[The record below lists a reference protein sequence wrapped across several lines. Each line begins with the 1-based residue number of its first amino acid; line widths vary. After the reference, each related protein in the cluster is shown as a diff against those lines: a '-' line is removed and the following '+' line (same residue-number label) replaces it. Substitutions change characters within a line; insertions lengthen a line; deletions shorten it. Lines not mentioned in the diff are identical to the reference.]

1 MKYPNLLENFKKYV
15 QIDTQSDPHSTSV
28 PSTEKQ
34 KDLARLLVEQLLGMG
49 IVDAHMDE
57 KGYVYAT
64 VPASQGLESAPAV
77 CFCAH
82 MDTSP
87 EYSGKGVVPILHENY
102 DGGDIVLPKGDIVL
116 TTKAFGPLKEMTGH
130 TIITSDGS
138 TLLGADNKAGI
149 TEIMSAAEHLIQSE
163 VPHAAMK
170 ILFTPDEEIGRGADH
185 VDLDKLGAA
194 FGYTMDGATKGSL
207 EDETFSADGATVVF
221 KGANTHP
228 GFAHKK
234 MANAMKAAGV
244 FLASLPRQE
253 WAPESTKG
261 DQGFVHP
268 YEITG
273 GVEEVKI
280 TMILRSFDSEEL
292 ADYAA
297 LLSAL
302 AKQATKAVKRTSFEI
317 HTTEQYRN
325 MKEVLDQQPHVVEYA
340 ERAIEASGLPLRK
353 SKIRGGTDGSK
364 LSFMGLPCP
373 NIFAGE
379 HAFHSPY
386 EFVSLQDMESA
397 TDVIVKL
404 LELVAADYRAA

>member
-1 MKYPNLLENFKKYV
+1 MKYPSLLDRFKQYV
-15 QIDTQSDPHSTSV
+15 QIDTQSDASSPTV
-28 PSTEKQ
+28 PSTAKQ
-34 KDLARLLVEQLLGMG
+34 KNLGELLVQQLLEMG
-49 IVDAHMDE
+49 VEDAHMDD

-64 VPASQGLESAPAV
+64 VPASAGAEDKPAV

-87 EYSGKGVVPILHENY
+87 EYSGAGVIPTLHEDY
-102 DGGDIVLPKGDIVL
+102 DGGEIHLPKGEIVL
-116 TTKAFGPLKEMTGH
+116 TPKQFGPLKEMKGH

-138 TLLGADNKAGI
+138 TLLGADNKAGVA
-149 TEIMSAAEHLIQSE
+149 EIMTAAELLMKSDR
-163 VPHAAMK
+163 PHAEMK

-185 VDLDKLGAA
+185 VDLEKLGAD

-207 EDETFSADGATVVF
+207 EDETFSADGATIIF
-221 KGANTHP
+221 RGANTHP
-228 GFAHKK
+228 GYAHKK
-234 MANAMKAAGV
+234 MGNALKAAGV
-244 FLASLPRQE
+244 FLGSLPRSE

-261 DQGFVHP
+261 EAGFVHP

-273 GVEEVKI
+273 GVEEVRI
-280 TMILRSFDSEEL
+280 TMILRSFDTEDLEP
-292 ADYAA
+292 YAA
-297 LLSAL
+297 LLNTL
-302 AKQATKAVKRTSFEI
+302 AKQASKAVKRTSYEVI
-317 HTTEQYRN
+317 ISEQYRN
-325 MKEVLDQQPHVVEYA
+325 MKEVLDKHPHVVEFA
-340 ERAIEASGLPLRK
+340 EKAIAAAGLPVRK

-397 TDVIVKL
+397 TDVIVNL
-404 LELVAADYRAA
+404 LEIVANEG

>member
-149 TEIMSAAEHLIQSE
+149 TEIMSAAEHLMQSE

-268 YEITG
+268 YEISG

>member
-1 MKYPNLLENFKKYV
+1 MKYPSLLDRFKQYV
-15 QIDTQSDPHSTSV
+15 QIDTQSDASSPTV
-28 PSTEKQ
+28 PSTAKQ
-34 KDLARLLVEQLLGMG
+34 KNLGELLVQQLLEMG
-49 IVDAHMDE
+49 VEDAHMDD

-64 VPASQGLESAPAV
+64 VPASAGAEDKPAV

-87 EYSGKGVVPILHENY
+87 EYSGAGVIPTLHEDY
-102 DGGDIVLPKGDIVL
+102 DGGEIHLPKGGIVL
-116 TTKAFGPLKEMTGH
+116 TPKQFGPLKEMKGH

-138 TLLGADNKAGI
+138 TLLGADNKAGVA
-149 TEIMSAAEHLIQSE
+149 EIMTAAELLMKSDR
-163 VPHAAMK
+163 PHAEMK

-185 VDLDKLGAA
+185 VDLEKLGAD

-207 EDETFSADGATVVF
+207 EDETFSADGATIVF
-221 KGANTHP
+221 RGANTHP
-228 GFAHKK
+228 GYAHKK
-234 MANAMKAAGV
+234 MGNALKAAGV
-244 FLASLPRQE
+244 FLGSLPRSE

-261 DQGFVHP
+261 EAGFVHP

-273 GVEEVKI
+273 GVEEVRI
-280 TMILRSFDSEEL
+280 TMILRSFDTEDLEP
-292 ADYAA
+292 YAA
-297 LLSAL
+297 LLNTL
-302 AKQATKAVKRTSFEI
+302 AKQASKAVKRTSYEVI
-317 HTTEQYRN
+317 VSEQYRN
-325 MKEVLDQQPHVVEYA
+325 MKEVLDKHPHVVEFA
-340 ERAIEASGLPLRK
+340 EKAIAAAGLPVRK

-397 TDVIVKL
+397 TDVIVNL
-404 LELVAADYRAA
+404 LEIVANEG

>member
-1 MKYPNLLENFKKYV
+1 MRYPSLLDRFKQYV
-15 QIDTQSDPHSTSV
+15 QIDTQSDASSPTV
-28 PSTEKQ
+28 PSTAKQ
-34 KDLARLLVEQLLGMG
+34 NNLGELLVQQLLEMG
-49 IVDAHMDE
+49 VENAHMDD

-64 VPASQGLESAPAV
+64 VPASAGAEDKPAV

-87 EYSGKGVVPILHENY
+87 EYSGAGVIPTLHEDY
-102 DGGDIVLPKGDIVL
+102 DGGEIHLPKGGIVL
-116 TTKAFGPLKEMTGH
+116 TPKQFGPLKEMKGH

-138 TLLGADNKAGI
+138 TLLGADNKAGVA
-149 TEIMSAAEHLIQSE
+149 EIMTAVELLLKSDR
-163 VPHAAMK
+163 PHAAMK

-185 VDLDKLGAA
+185 VDLEKLGAD

-207 EDETFSADGATVVF
+207 EDETFSADGATIIF
-221 KGANTHP
+221 RGANTHP
-228 GFAHKK
+228 GYAHKK
-234 MANAMKAAGV
+234 MGNALKAAGV
-244 FLASLPRQE
+244 FLGSLPRSE

-261 DQGFVHP
+261 EAGFVHP

-273 GVEEVKI
+273 GVEEVRI
-280 TMILRSFDSEEL
+280 TMILRSFDTEDLEP
-292 ADYAA
+292 YAA
-297 LLSAL
+297 LLNTL
-302 AKQATKAVKRTSFEI
+302 AKQASKAVKRTSYEVI
-317 HTTEQYRN
+317 VSEQYRN
-325 MKEVLDQQPHVVEYA
+325 MKEVLDKHPHVVEFA
-340 ERAIEASGLPLRK
+340 EKAIAAAGLPVRK

-397 TDVIVKL
+397 TDVIVNL
-404 LELVAADYRAA
+404 LEIVANEG

>member
-1 MKYPNLLENFKKYV
+1 MKYPSLLDRFKQYV
-15 QIDTQSDPHSTSV
+15 QIDTQSDASSPTV
-28 PSTEKQ
+28 PSTAKQ
-34 KDLARLLVEQLLGMG
+34 KNLGELLVQQLLEMG
-49 IVDAHMDE
+49 VEDAHMDD

-64 VPASQGLESAPAV
+64 VPASAGAEDKPAV

-87 EYSGKGVVPILHENY
+87 EYSGAGVIPTLHEDY
-102 DGGDIVLPKGDIVL
+102 DGGEIHLPKGGIVL
-116 TTKAFGPLKEMTGH
+116 TPKQFGPLKEMKGH

-138 TLLGADNKAGI
+138 TLLGADNKAGVA
-149 TEIMSAAEHLIQSE
+149 EIMTAAELLMKSDR
-163 VPHAAMK
+163 PHAAMK

-185 VDLDKLGAA
+185 VDLEKLGAD

-207 EDETFSADGATVVF
+207 EDETFSADGATIIF
-221 KGANTHP
+221 RGANTHP
-228 GFAHKK
+228 GYAHKK
-234 MANAMKAAGV
+234 MGNALKAAGV
-244 FLASLPRQE
+244 FLGSLPRSE

-261 DQGFVHP
+261 EAGFVHP

-273 GVEEVKI
+273 GVEEVRI
-280 TMILRSFDSEEL
+280 TMILRSFDTEDLEP
-292 ADYAA
+292 YAA
-297 LLSAL
+297 LLNTL
-302 AKQATKAVKRTSFEI
+302 AKQASKAVKRTSYEVI
-317 HTTEQYRN
+317 ISEQYRN
-325 MKEVLDQQPHVVEYA
+325 MKEVLDKHPHVVEFA
-340 ERAIEASGLPLRK
+340 EKAISAAGLPVRK

-397 TDVIVKL
+397 TDVIVNL
-404 LELVAADYRAA
+404 LEIVAVES

>member
-1 MKYPNLLENFKKYV
+1 MKYPSLLDRFKQYV
-15 QIDTQSDPHSTSV
+15 QIDTQSDASSPTV
-28 PSTEKQ
+28 PSTAKQ
-34 KDLARLLVEQLLGMG
+34 KNLGQLLVQQLLEMG
-49 IVDAHMDE
+49 VEDAHMDD

-64 VPASQGLESAPAV
+64 VPASAGAEDKPAV

-87 EYSGKGVVPILHENY
+87 EYSGAGVIPTLHEDY
-102 DGGDIVLPKGDIVL
+102 DGGEIHLPKGGIVL
-116 TTKAFGPLKEMTGH
+116 TPKQFGPLKEMKGH

-138 TLLGADNKAGI
+138 TLLGADNKAGVA
-149 TEIMSAAEHLIQSE
+149 EIMTAAELLMKSDR
-163 VPHAAMK
+163 PHAAMK

-185 VDLDKLGAA
+185 VDLEKLGAD

-207 EDETFSADGATVVF
+207 EDETFSADGATIIF
-221 KGANTHP
+221 RGANTHP
-228 GFAHKK
+228 GYAHKK
-234 MANAMKAAGV
+234 MGNALKAAGV
-244 FLASLPRQE
+244 FLGSLPRSE

-261 DQGFVHP
+261 EAGFVHP

-273 GVEEVKI
+273 GVEEVRI
-280 TMILRSFDSEEL
+280 TMILRSFDTEDLEP
-292 ADYAA
+292 YAA
-297 LLSAL
+297 LLNTL
-302 AKQATKAVKRTSFEI
+302 AKQASKAVKRTSYEVI
-317 HTTEQYRN
+317 ISEQYRN
-325 MKEVLDQQPHVVEYA
+325 MKEVLDKHPHVVEYA
-340 ERAIEASGLPLRK
+340 EKAISAAGLPVRK

-397 TDVIVKL
+397 TDVIVNL
-404 LELVAADYRAA
+404 LEIVAVES

>member
-1 MKYPNLLENFKKYV
+1 MKYPSLLDRFKQYV
-15 QIDTQSDPHSTSV
+15 QIDTQSDASSPTV
-28 PSTEKQ
+28 PSTAKQ
-34 KDLARLLVEQLLGMG
+34 KNLGELLVQQLLEMG
-49 IVDAHMDE
+49 VEDAHMDD

-64 VPASQGLESAPAV
+64 VPASAGAEDKPAV

-87 EYSGKGVVPILHENY
+87 EYSGAGVIPTLHEDY
-102 DGGDIVLPKGDIVL
+102 DGGEIHLPKGEIVL
-116 TTKAFGPLKEMTGH
+116 TPKQFGPLKEMKGH

-138 TLLGADNKAGI
+138 TLLGADNKAGVA
-149 TEIMSAAEHLIQSE
+149 EIMTAAELLMKSDR
-163 VPHAAMK
+163 PHAEMK

-185 VDLDKLGAA
+185 VDLEKLGAD

-207 EDETFSADGATVVF
+207 EDETFSADGATIIF
-221 KGANTHP
+221 RGANTHP
-228 GFAHKK
+228 GYAHKK
-234 MANAMKAAGV
+234 MGNALKAAGV
-244 FLASLPRQE
+244 FLGSLPRSE

-261 DQGFVHP
+261 EAGFVHP

-273 GVEEVKI
+273 GVEEVRI
-280 TMILRSFDSEEL
+280 TMILRSFDTEDLEP
-292 ADYAA
+292 YAA
-297 LLSAL
+297 LLNTL
-302 AKQATKAVKRTSFEI
+302 AKQASKAVKRTSYEVI
-317 HTTEQYRN
+317 VSEQYRN
-325 MKEVLDQQPHVVEYA
+325 MKEVLDKHPHVVEFA
-340 ERAIEASGLPLRK
+340 EKAIAAAGLPVRK

-397 TDVIVKL
+397 TDVIVNL
-404 LELVAADYRAA
+404 LEIVANEG

>member
-1 MKYPNLLENFKKYV
+1 MKYPSLLDRFKQYV
-15 QIDTQSDPHSTSV
+15 QIDTQSDASSPTV
-28 PSTEKQ
+28 PSTAKQ
-34 KDLARLLVEQLLGMG
+34 KNLGQLLVQQLLEMG
-49 IVDAHMDE
+49 VEDAHMDD

-64 VPASQGLESAPAV
+64 VPASAGAEDKPAV

-87 EYSGKGVVPILHENY
+87 EYSGAGVVPTLHEDY
-102 DGGDIVLPKGDIVL
+102 DGGEIHLPKGGIVL
-116 TTKAFGPLKEMTGH
+116 TPKQFGPLKEMKGH

-138 TLLGADNKAGI
+138 TLLGADNKAGVA
-149 TEIMSAAEHLIQSE
+149 EIMTAAELLTKSDR
-163 VPHAAMK
+163 PHAAMK

-185 VDLDKLGAA
+185 VDLEKLGAD

-207 EDETFSADGATVVF
+207 EDETFSADGATIIF
-221 KGANTHP
+221 RGANTHP
-228 GFAHKK
+228 GYAHKK
-234 MANAMKAAGV
+234 MGNALKAAGV
-244 FLASLPRQE
+244 FLGSLPRSE

-261 DQGFVHP
+261 EAGFVHP

-273 GVEEVKI
+273 GVEEVRI
-280 TMILRSFDSEEL
+280 TMILRSFDTEDLEP
-292 ADYAA
+292 YAA
-297 LLSAL
+297 LLNTL
-302 AKQATKAVKRTSFEI
+302 AKQASKAVKRTSYEVI
-317 HTTEQYRN
+317 ISEQYRN
-325 MKEVLDQQPHVVEYA
+325 MKEVLDKYPHVVEFA
-340 ERAIEASGLPLRK
+340 EKAISAAGLPVRK

-397 TDVIVKL
+397 TDVIVNL
-404 LELVAADYRAA
+404 LEIVAVES

>member
-1 MKYPNLLENFKKYV
+1 MKYPSLLDRFKQYV
-15 QIDTQSDPHSTSV
+15 QIDTQSDASSPTV

-34 KDLARLLVEQLLGMG
+34 KNLGELLVKQLLELG
-49 IVDAHMDE
+49 IEDAHMDE

-64 VPASQGLESAPAV
+64 VPASEDAKDKPAV

-87 EYSGKGVVPILHENY
+87 EYSGAGVVPTLHKDY
-102 DGGDIVLPKGDIVL
+102 DGGDIHLPKGDIVL
-116 TTKAFGPLKEMTGH
+116 TPKQFGPLKEMKGH

-138 TLLGADNKAGI
+138 TLLGADNKAGVA
-149 TEIMSAAEHLIQSE
+149 EIMTAAELLMKSDR
-163 VPHAAMK
+163 PHAAMK

-185 VDLDKLGAA
+185 VDLEKLGAD

-207 EDETFSADGATVVF
+207 EDETFSADGATIIF
-221 KGANTHP
+221 RGANTHP
-228 GFAHKK
+228 GYAHKK
-234 MANAMKAAGV
+234 MGNALKAAGV
-244 FLASLPRQE
+244 FLASLPRSE

-261 DQGFVHP
+261 EAGFVHP
-268 YEITG
+268 YEISG
-273 GVEEVKI
+273 GVEEVRI
-280 TMILRSFDSEEL
+280 TMILRSFDTEDLEP
-292 ADYAA
+292 YAA
-297 LLSAL
+297 LLNTL
-302 AKQATKAVKRTSFEI
+302 AKQAAKAVKRTTHEVI
-317 HTTEQYRN
+317 VREQYRN
-325 MKEVLDQQPHVVEYA
+325 MKEVLDKHPHVVKFA
-340 ERAIEASGLPLRK
+340 EKAIEAAGLPVRK

-397 TDVIVKL
+397 TDVIVNL
-404 LELVAADYRAA
+404 LEIVAKEG

>member
-1 MKYPNLLENFKKYV
+1 MRYPSLLDRFKQYV
-15 QIDTQSDPHSTSV
+15 QIDTQSDASSPSV
-28 PSTEKQ
+28 PSTAKQ
-34 KDLARLLVEQLLGMG
+34 KKLGELLVQQLLEMG
-49 IVDAHMDE
+49 VEDAHMDD

-64 VPASQGLESAPAV
+64 VPASAGAEDKPAV

-87 EYSGKGVVPILHENY
+87 EYSGAGVIPTLHEDY
-102 DGGDIVLPKGDIVL
+102 DGGEIHLPKGGIVL
-116 TTKAFGPLKEMTGH
+116 TPKQFGPLKEMKGH

-138 TLLGADNKAGI
+138 TLLGADNKAGVA
-149 TEIMSAAEHLIQSE
+149 EIMTAAELLIKSDR
-163 VPHAAMK
+163 PHAAMK

-185 VDLDKLGAA
+185 VDLEKLGAD

-207 EDETFSADGATVVF
+207 EDETFSADGATIIF
-221 KGANTHP
+221 RGANTHP
-228 GFAHKK
+228 GYAHKK
-234 MANAMKAAGV
+234 MGNALKAAGV
-244 FLASLPRQE
+244 FLGSLPRSE

-261 DQGFVHP
+261 EAGFVHP

-273 GVEEVKI
+273 GVEEVRI
-280 TMILRSFDSEEL
+280 TMILRSFDTEDLEP
-292 ADYAA
+292 YAA
-297 LLSAL
+297 LLNTL
-302 AKQATKAVKRTSFEI
+302 AKQASKAVKRTSYEVI
-317 HTTEQYRN
+317 ISEQYRN
-325 MKEVLDQQPHVVEYA
+325 MKEVLDKHPHVVDFA
-340 ERAIEASGLPLRK
+340 EKAIAAAGLPVRK

-397 TDVIVKL
+397 TDVIVNL
-404 LELVAADYRAA
+404 LEIVANEG

>member
-1 MKYPNLLENFKKYV
+1 MKYPSLLDRFKQYV
-15 QIDTQSDPHSTSV
+15 QIDTQSDASSPTV
-28 PSTEKQ
+28 PSTAKQ
-34 KDLARLLVEQLLGMG
+34 KNLGELLVQQLLEMG
-49 IVDAHMDE
+49 VEDAHMDD

-64 VPASQGLESAPAV
+64 VPASAGAEDKPAV

-87 EYSGKGVVPILHENY
+87 EYSGAGVIPTLHEDY
-102 DGGDIVLPKGDIVL
+102 DGGEIHLPKGEIVL
-116 TTKAFGPLKEMTGH
+116 TPKQFGPLKEMKGH

-138 TLLGADNKAGI
+138 TLLGADNKAGVA
-149 TEIMSAAEHLIQSE
+149 EIMTAAELLMKSDR
-163 VPHAAMK
+163 PHAEMK

-185 VDLDKLGAA
+185 VDLEKLGAD

-207 EDETFSADGATVVF
+207 EDETFSADGATIIF
-221 KGANTHP
+221 RGANTHP
-228 GFAHKK
+228 GYAHKK
-234 MANAMKAAGV
+234 MGNALKAAGV
-244 FLASLPRQE
+244 FLGSLPRSE

-261 DQGFVHP
+261 EAGFVHP

-273 GVEEVKI
+273 GVEEVRI
-280 TMILRSFDSEEL
+280 TMILRSFDTEDL
-292 ADYAA
+292 DPYAA
-297 LLSAL
+297 LLNTL
-302 AKQATKAVKRTSFEI
+302 AKQASKAVKRTSYEVI
-317 HTTEQYRN
+317 ISEQYRN
-325 MKEVLDQQPHVVEYA
+325 MKEVLDKHPHVVEFA
-340 ERAIEASGLPLRK
+340 EKAIAAAGLPVRK

-397 TDVIVKL
+397 TDVIVNL
-404 LELVAADYRAA
+404 LEIVANEG